1 MGNIKDA
8 PLEKESNIL
17 DTLPEVLKITENK
30 LKYIDDIQSNIEED
44 LAEIYPI
51 SLTS

>member
-1 MGNIKDA
+1 
-8 PLEKESNIL
+8 
-17 DTLPEVLKITENK
+17 
-30 LKYIDDIQSNIEED
+30 LKYIDDIKSNIEED